1 MINAKLKVIIGF
13 LVFAV
18 LLNFETKAQTTDHLK
33 VPGPVNFHGEEFHLS
48 WSSHPSYTYYKQE
61 YVRKGEKVESFNEMV
76 LLEFLAGNATPKGMV
91 AQKVQELEKRK
102 QTDPLVNF
110 EVIESP
116 DGKEFILDFIMSSG
130 PAENLEIAEWNAYRY
145 KSVKDASGKKGVI
158 LLGIS
163 RRAYGNEITSFLKEL
178 KSSRP
183 SYRNELIDFT
193 MPAINTGK

>member
-18 LLNFETKAQTTDHLK
+18 LLNFETNAQTADHLQ
-33 VPGPVNFHGEEFHLS
+33 VPGPLKFHGEAFELA
-48 WSSHPSYTYYKQE
+48 WSSHPSATYYKQE

-116 DGKEFILDFIMSSG
+116 DGKEFILDFIMISG
-130 PAENLEIAEWNAYRY
+130 P
-145 KSVKDASGKKGVI
+145 
-158 LLGIS
+158 
-163 RRAYGNEITSFLKEL
+163 
-178 KSSRP
+178 
-183 SYRNELIDFT
+183 
-193 MPAINTGK
+193 